1 MSENDQEKPGLQHV
15 RVGLPGGT
23 VHDFELPSD
32 ATLSDVANQ
41 IIKAENLNENNVRI
55 RLICAGKLFTDFSLL
70 VRDIV
75 GDGDFLHCAVS
86 QRQDNPTEP
95 QQQTESNRGDEY
107 PEGNLVFEAID
118 VHRGVSVVIPEH
130 SPAASDRLIDA
141 GFTPD
146 ETRLILR
153 HFQILQSHE
162 AVQRERPTGDI
173 EEGGQGA
180 ESDAEDNSEFIT
192 RIRRPH
198 PEPRSMLSSG
208 VEGSNA
214 DFLMGCIFG
223 YLLGIIVLVLLLDS
237 NATRRWRV
245 GLIAGVATNCAFGL
259 LRTTLDLNS
268 SFSAT

>member
-1 MSENDQEKPGLQHV
+1 MSDREQEKPVLQHV
-15 RVGLPGGT
+15 RVGLSGGT
-23 VHDFELPSD
+23 VHDFELPPD

-41 IIKAENLNENNVRI
+41 IIEAENLNKDNVRI
-55 RLICAGKLFTDFSLL
+55 RLICAGKLFSDFSLL
-70 VRDIV
+70 VKDIV

-86 QRQDNPTEP
+86 QRQDDPNQP
-95 QQQTESNRGDEY
+95 QQQTENHREEEY
-107 PEGNLVFEAID
+107 PEGNIVFEAID

-130 SPAASDRLIDA
+130 SVAASDRLIEA
-141 GFTPD
+141 GFSPE

-153 HFQILQSHE
+153 HFEILQRPE
-162 AVQRERPTGDI
+162 AVERDRPTGDI

-180 ESDAEDNSEFIT
+180 DSNIEDNSEVIT

-198 PEPRSMLSSG
+198 SEPRSILSSG
-208 VEGSNA
+208 AEGSNA

-259 LRTTLDLNS
+259 LRTTLDFNG